1 MKKLNDI
8 KTMNMKKTLQLYSKI
23 LLVLACVLSAVTV
36 SAQSACIDYHKKNC
50 KRQDVATSYGL
61 SPESRSALF
70 LKGQT
75 SEFRLTIYQG
85 KDYRITICNDEVL
98 GENIG
103 MAILDR
109 ETGEPLYNNK
119 DFNYVR
125 DFEFTVLMTRE
136 IKIIISVPDD
146 GTALTPKGDFRAKDS
161 SGVGCLGVLI
171 EEMITPKKGF

>member
-1 MKKLNDI
+1 
-8 KTMNMKKTLQLYSKI
+8 MKKTLRLYSKI
-23 LLVLACVLSAVTV
+23 LLVVVAVMGATNAF
-36 SAQSACIDYHKKNC
+36 SQSSCIDFHKRKC
-50 KRQDVATSYGL
+50 KRLDGNTSYGI
-61 SPESRSALF
+61 SQESRSAMF

-98 GENIG
+98 GDNIG
-103 MAILDR
+103 MAIIDR
-109 ETGEPLYNNK
+109 ETGEVLYNNK

-125 DFEFTVLMTRE
+125 DFEFTVLMSRE

-146 GTALTPKGDFRAKDS
+146 TGSMKPKGDFRAKDS
-161 SGVGCLGVLI
+161 ASVGCLGVLI

>member
-1 MKKLNDI
+1 MKKS
-8 KTMNMKKTLQLYSKI
+8 LQLYSKI
-23 LLVLACVLSAVTV
+23 LLIIACVIGSINV
-36 SAQSACIDYHKKNC
+36 SAQNTCIDFHKKNC
-50 KRQDVATSYGL
+50 NRQNVSSAYRISET
-61 SPESRSALF
+61 SRSAMF

-103 MAILDR
+103 MAIIDR

-136 IKIIISVPDD
+136 IKIIVSVPDD
-146 GTALTPKGDFRAKDS
+146 SGSMKPKGDFRAKQPDA
-161 SGVGCLGVLI
+161 VGCLGVLI

>member
-1 MKKLNDI
+1 MKKILR
-8 KTMNMKKTLQLYSKI
+8 LYSKI
-23 LLVLACVLSAVTV
+23 LLVAVAVMGVTNV
-36 SAQSACIDYHKKNC
+36 FAQNACIDFHKKKC
-50 KRQDVATSYGL
+50 KRQDISSSYVM
-61 SPESRSALF
+61 SPESRSAMF

-98 GENIG
+98 GDNIG
-103 MAILDR
+103 MAIIDR

-146 GTALTPKGDFRAKDS
+146 SGGAVKPKGDFRAKDS
-161 SGVGCLGVLI
+161 AGVGCLGVLI

>member
-1 MKKLNDI
+1 
-8 KTMNMKKTLQLYSKI
+8 MKKTLQLYSKI
-23 LLVLACVLSAVTV
+23 LLIVVAVMSTANV
-36 SAQSACIDYHKKNC
+36 FAQSACIDYHKKKC
-50 KRQDVATSYGL
+50 KRQEANSSYGM
-61 SPESRSALF
+61 SQESRSAMF

-98 GENIG
+98 GDNIG
-103 MAILDR
+103 MAIIDR

-146 GTALTPKGDFRAKDS
+146 SGSTKPQGDFRAKDS
-161 SGVGCLGVLI
+161 TGVGCMGVLI

>member
-1 MKKLNDI
+1 
-8 KTMNMKKTLQLYSKI
+8 MKKTLLLYSKI
-23 LLVLACVLSAVTV
+23 LLVVVAFMGTTNVF
-36 SAQSACIDYHKKNC
+36 AQSPCIEFHKRKC
-50 KRQDVATSYGL
+50 KRHDVS
-61 SPESRSALF
+61 SPYVISSDSRSAMF

-98 GENIG
+98 GDNIG
-103 MAILDR
+103 MAIIDR

-146 GTALTPKGDFRAKDS
+146 SGSMKPKGDFRTKDAA
-161 SGVGCLGVLI
+161 GMGCLGVLI